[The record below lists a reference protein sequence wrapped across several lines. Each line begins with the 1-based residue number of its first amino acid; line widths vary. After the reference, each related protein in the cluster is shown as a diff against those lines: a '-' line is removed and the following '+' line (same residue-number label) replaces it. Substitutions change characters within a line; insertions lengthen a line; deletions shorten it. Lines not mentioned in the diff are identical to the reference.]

1 MFVKW
6 ITKNSLNGAVLFV
19 GLIVFP
25 TAGGFAQI
33 DPVSCFVTGTIEPFG
48 IHKGLYKIDGVPIKL

>member
-6 ITKNSLNGAVLFV
+6 ITKNGLNGAVLCV
-19 GLIVFP
+19 SLIVFP

-48 IHKGLYKIDGVPIKL
+48 IHKGLYKIDGVIIKL

>member
-1 MFVKW
+1 MFMKR
-6 ITKNSLNGAVLFV
+6 ITENGLNGAVLFM

-33 DPVSCFVTGTIEPFG
+33 DPVSRFVTGTIEPFG
-48 IHKGLYKIDGVPIKL
+48 IHKGLYKIDGVLIKL